1 MSYLVLLYKIK
12 YNFHTMLYDAMTWN
26 ITTTPTFLNE
36 LLNLPRH
43 VTNKL
48 PRKIS
53 DIQADPHSV
62 RLDAIRLK
70 NNREVS
76 RVHVGY
82 DYRLFYTFGN
92 GWIKLLSICHR
103 RDCYRRRIPEE
114 TLPDIQID
122 ESSYDHN
129 SENLFEINTNNLITE
144 GQLRNWNIP
153 EQYWENLL
161 LIKNEDELLSLDIPS
176 HYIFLLIDNLS
187 PRSLDEIEHQNELL
201 LSQPEDLKRFVEGQL
216 DITKFLLKLSQE
228 QQKLKDLQTNNA
240 ILVKGAAGTGK
251 STLALYRVKKLV
263 DSGIKSILFTTYTE
277 SLANYSNYLLKDL
290 LGKSPEQCG
299 VEVSTFDWIAI
310 KYYKQQYDNPLFP
323 EDNGLIFLESAIRNI
338 PVSKQRSLS
347 NLKIEY
353 ILEEIQSIIEAR
365 NINNLSSYLQENRY
379 GRKLPLRNRQ
389 REAIWEVYEFWKQ
402 IMQDS
407 GYISKGLMR
416 QKALEIVQQKQE
428 KPYNAVIIDEAQDL
442 SPVALRLLAEIVV
455 SPSGLYLTADISQ
468 SLYQRG
474 FSWNYIQDAIKFQG
488 EVKILRNS
496 YRSTSQITKA
506 CTEIFNYLGLLASD
520 GETLSTRPIDLVGDK
535 PTILLIDEP
544 IKQINKIKDF
554 FINSSKKFR
563 LPVYGGAVLTPNPEI
578 GKIIAQQLN
587 IHGLKAAFMEKDEID
602 ISKHCIKIMTINSS
616 KGLEF
621 PFVTLVG
628 LEEGKLPNL
637 INIPSQEKDEALKQQ
652 LRLFYVGCSRAMR
665 SLLVCASKTSPSRFI
680 SQLKKSSYWSFE
692 EA

>member
-1 MSYLVLLYKIK
+1 MP
-12 YNFHTMLYDAMTWN
+12 NMTWN
-26 ITTTPTFLNE
+26 ITTTPTFLHE
-36 LLNLPRH
+36 VLNLPRH
-43 VTNKL
+43 VTRRI
-48 PRKIS
+48 PEKIRR
-53 DIQADPHSV
+53 IQADPHSV
-62 RLDAIRLK
+62 QLDAIKLR

-76 RVHVGY
+76 RVHVGD
-82 DYRLFYTFGN
+82 DYRLFYSFGD

-103 RDCYRRRIPEE
+103 RDCYRKHIPEP
-114 TLPDIQID
+114 TLPNVKID
-122 ESSYDHN
+122 EYSYDPN
-129 SENLFEINTNNLITE
+129 SKNRFEIKTNSLITE
-144 GQLRNWNIP
+144 GKLRDWNIP

-187 PRSLDEIEHQNELL
+187 PRSLDEIEYQNELL
-201 LSQPEDLKRFVEGQL
+201 LSQPEDLERFVEGQL

-228 QQKLKDLQTNNA
+228 QQRLKDLQTNNA

-251 STLALYRVKKLV
+251 STLALYRIKKLV
-263 DSGIKSILFTTYTE
+263 DSGVKSILFTTYTE
-277 SLANYSNYLLKDL
+277 SLANYSNYLLKEL

-310 KYYKQQYDNPLFP
+310 KYYKQQYGNPLFP
-323 EDNGLIFLESAIRNI
+323 EDNGLILLESSIRSI
-338 PVSKQRSLS
+338 PVSKQRALK

-353 ILEEIQSIIEAR
+353 ILEEIQIIIEAR

-379 GRKLPLRNRQ
+379 GRKLGLGTKQ
-389 REAIWEVYEFWKQ
+389 REAIWKVYEFWKQ

-416 QKALEIVQQKQE
+416 QKALEIVQHKQE

-442 SPVALRLLAEIVV
+442 SPVALRLLAEMVI

-474 FSWNYIQDAIKFQG
+474 FSWNYIQDIIKFKG
-488 EVKILRNS
+488 EVKVLRNS

-506 CTEIFNYLGLLASD
+506 CSEIFNYLDLSASD
-520 GETLSTRPIDLVGDK
+520 GESLSTTPVGLVGDK
-535 PTILLIDEP
+535 PTILLIDNP
-544 IKQINKIKDF
+544 IKQINKIKHF
-554 FINSSKKFR
+554 FMNSSKLFK

-587 IHGLKAAFMEKDEID
+587 IYGLKAAFMEKDEID
-602 ISKHCIKIMTINSS
+602 ISKHCIKVMTINSS

-637 INIPSQEKDEALKQQ
+637 INIPSKETDEALKQQ

-680 SQLKKSSYWSFE
+680 SQLNNSSYWSFE
-692 EA
+692 ED

>member
-1 MSYLVLLYKIK
+1 VSYLVLLYKIK
-12 YNFHTMLYDAMTWN
+12 YNFHTILYDAMTWN

-43 VTNKL
+43 VTRKL

-76 RVHVGY
+76 RVHVGD

-103 RDCYRRRIPEE
+103 RDCYRRRIPEP
-114 TLPDIQID
+114 TLPDIKTD
-122 ESSYDHN
+122 EDSLEPKTLSNDN
-129 SENLFEINTNNLITE
+129 KLITE
-144 GQLRNWNIP
+144 GKLRDWNIP
-153 EQYWENLL
+153 ERYWENLL
-161 LIKNEDELLSLDIPS
+161 IIKNEDELLSLDIPS
-176 HYIFLLIDNLS
+176 NYIFLLIDNLS
-187 PRSLDEIEHQNELL
+187 PRSLDEIEYQNELL
-201 LSQPEDLKRFVEGQL
+201 VSPEDLESFVEGKL
-216 DITKFLLKLSQE
+216 EITKFLLKLSQE
-228 QQKLKDLQTNNA
+228 QQRLKDLQTNNA

-263 DSGIKSILFTTYTE
+263 DSGVEKILFTTYTE
-277 SLANYSNYLLKDL
+277 SLANYSKYLLKDL

-299 VEVSTFDWIAI
+299 VEVSTFDWTAI
-310 KYYKQQYDNPLFP
+310 KYYKQQYGNPLFP
-323 EDNGLIFLESAIRNI
+323 EDNGLIFLEYAIKSI
-338 PVSKQRSLS
+338 PVSQQILLN

-353 ILEEIQSIIEAR
+353 LLEEIQIIIEAR
-365 NINNLSSYLQENRY
+365 NINDLSSYLQENRY
-379 GRKLPLRNRQ
+379 GRKLPLKNRQ
-389 REAIWEVYEFWKQ
+389 REAIWEVYKFWKQ

-474 FSWNYIQDAIKFQG
+474 FSWNYIQDAIKFKG

-520 GETLSTRPIDLVGDK
+520 GETLSTKPIDLIGDK
-535 PTILLIDEP
+535 PTILLINDP
-544 IKQINKIKDF
+544 IQQIKKNKDF
-554 FINSSKKFR
+554 FITSSKTYR
-563 LPVYGGAVLTPNPEI
+563 LPVYGGAVLTSDPEI

-587 IHGLKAAFMEKDEID
+587 VHGLKAAFMEKDEID

-616 KGLEF
+616 KGFEF

-637 INIPSQEKDEALKQQ
+637 TNIPSEEEDEALKQQ

-680 SQLKKSSYWSFE
+680 SQFNKSSYWSFE